1 MAGNKRLASTAV
13 EEAEEAEDASIAVV
27 RHWDRVVAKGVIS
40 LDDARE
46 GLRLA
51 REAVDEAHDVVEA
64 TMQTDVWE
72 KVAVSA
78 LTGRFNPHVQR
89 QADDVGLVIPLF
101 PEMPKDA
108 A

>member
-1 MAGNKRLASTAV
+1 MALHPRLATQAV
-13 EEAEEAEDASIAVV
+13 EEAEEAEDASVAVV
-27 RHWDRVVAKGVIS
+27 RHWDRAMADGVIS
-40 LDDARE
+40 LDEARE

-51 REAVDEAHDVVEA
+51 QRAMDEAHDVVEA

-78 LTGRFNPHVQR
+78 LTGFINPHVQR
-89 QADDVGLVIPLF
+89 QAGDVGLVIPLF
-101 PEMPKDA
+101 PDDLTA